1 MVEEIKD
8 NPKIITMKA
17 REAIMMILER
27 MPRLETLGKCPK
39 ARKEAVGRSTK
50 VRRHLVTTK
59 VKVANNL
66 NNKTTR
72 KTKKQMRVIK
82 ISLPTLLKKSQR
94 QHQET
99 RTTHPHSSTR
109 SIRLCPH

>member
-1 MVEEIKD
+1 MINNRSLNLKEAVEAEDVVEEIKD

-17 REAIMMILER
+17 REAIMMILDR
-27 MPRLETLGKCPK
+27 MPRLKTAGKCPK

-50 VRRHLVTTK
+50 VRRHLVTIK

-72 KTKKQMRVIK
+72 KTKKQMRAIK
-82 ISLPTLLKKSQR
+82 ISLPALLKKSQR
-94 QHQET
+94 
-99 RTTHPHSSTR
+99 
-109 SIRLCPH
+109 